1 MATLY
6 KETNLLHSDEALT
19 DVYGREIKRSFSLPK
34 YESFDHGDRDA
45 DAEIMQESLTVN
57 KPTEIF
63 EDEESREA
71 LENVIDGILTQNG
84 CGNDATLDIV
94 HHTDGSETWNLKAY
108 ADTLTSSSDGTE
120 DDRPAMVISVDV
132 DNGGI
137 ITHIEGQDGISAVI
151 NSRID
156 SQSFLDFVRSQVSEY
171 MELVGHIE
179 SEVQGDAV
187 DLGVGVTALTT
198 NLRETSQN
206 IARAIDS
213 SVQSVCAD
221 YIIDLTRVYSSS
233 LSETSLVS
241 YTGNYADKDRM
252 PHKLTVDVVP
262 YNNALAMV
270 ITSDGTAVKTAE
282 DIKDASA
289 FVDWVRDS
297 ASYRMNEGRKLVLR
311 SVR

>member
-1 MATLY
+1 MATFI
-6 KETNLLHSDEALT
+6 KEMNTRDDALT
-19 DVYGREIKRSFSLPK
+19 DIYGREIKRSFSMPK
-34 YESFDHGDRDA
+34 YESFDREYS
-45 DAEIMQESLTVN
+45 DAEVMQESLTVN

-63 EDEESREA
+63 EDEESRTA

-94 HHTDGSETWNLKAY
+94 HHNDGSETWNLKAY
-108 ADTLTSSSDGTE
+108 ADSLTSSSDGSD
-120 DDRPAMVISVDV
+120 DDRPALVISVDV

-137 ITHIEGQDGISAVI
+137 ITHIEGFDGISAVI

-171 MELVGHIE
+171 MELVGHVE
-179 SEVQGDAV
+179 STVQGETI

-198 NLRETSQN
+198 NLRAESQN

-221 YIIDLTRVYSSS
+221 YILDLTRVYSSS

-241 YTGNYADKDRM
+241 YAGNYADKDRM

-311 SVR
+311 PVR